1 MGLTKIRQFQV
12 KNLDADLLAIQ
23 EQMKTFKS
31 PVALISDLPIENNN
45 DGDLRVC
52 LEDGNIYIWNAT
64 ESEWSLSSGKGGS
77 FAKTITVD
85 VAQDNQTTINTG
97 IRFDGTGTYQTNSSI
112 INLFLN
118 GMLLDSSCFTTAN
131 VDEELVITWI
141 DSDTLVAGDK
151 LGVQYYDT
159 LLMGD
164 LSGGKVDLS
173 AYSTTEQMNTAI
185 DTKVSTAIEAIP
197 DVDLSSYSTT
207 EQMNTAISSAI
218 ADIPETDLSA
228 YSTTTQMNQAIS
240 DAIATVDLSAY
251 STTEEMTTA
260 ISQAIQGIDFS
271 NYYTK
276 TEVDNNFAKVVSLT
290 QSEYD
295 ALETKD
301 PKTIYVIV

>member
-64 ESEWSLSSGKGGS
+64 EIEWSLSSGKGGS

-97 IRFDGTGTYQTNSSI
+97 IRFDSTGTYQTNSSI

-141 DSDTLVAGDK
+141 DSDALVAGDK

-159 LLMGD
+159 LLMGN

-185 DTKVSTAIEAIP
+185 S
-197 DVDLSSYSTT
+197 
-207 EQMNTAISSAI
+207 NAI